1 MPNDEDDG
9 PDTDG
14 CELDFDDDPDDDET
28 ASLRPLF
35 PDGNPNTEQAWRD
48 LFSEQPEEGT
58 SVDTA
63 S

>member
-1 MPNDEDDG
+1 MPDDEDG
-9 PDTDG
+9 PETDG
-14 CELDFDDDPDDDET
+14 CELDFTEEPDDDET

-48 LFSEQPEEGT
+48 LFPDQPGDVT
-58 SVDTA
+58 SADNA

>member
-1 MPNDEDDG
+1 MSDVQDG

-14 CELDFDDDPDDDET
+14 CELDFTEDPDDDET

-48 LFSEQPEEGT
+48 LFPEQSKESNNE
-58 SVDTA
+58 
-63 S
+63 